1 MDIDKLKNLHGKC
14 SNCKTCVL
22 HENGHKPPTWY
33 HNSLYALFM
42 EQPSNCDEESM
53 KTFWK
58 IGESFNLKPEQ
69 FMHIHSIQCRP
80 FVSKRKTRRRP
91 TIPSKFHRSECR
103 SWVYAYLEALAP
115 QKMLALGNVV
125 MEELTGDFDGIIEN
139 NGRVVTPKYGPHL
152 VPTVLCISPSAMRF
166 NKDAEELIRYSLQK
180 FKDI

>member
-1 MDIDKLKNLHGKC
+1 
-14 SNCKTCVL
+14 
-22 HENGHKPPTWY
+22 
-33 HNSLYALFM
+33 
-42 EQPSNCDEESM
+42 
-53 KTFWK
+53 
-58 IGESFNLKPEQ
+58 
-69 FMHIHSIQCRP
+69 
-80 FVSKRKTRRRP
+80 
-91 TIPSKFHRSECR
+91 
-103 SWVYAYLEALAP
+103 VYAYLEALAP